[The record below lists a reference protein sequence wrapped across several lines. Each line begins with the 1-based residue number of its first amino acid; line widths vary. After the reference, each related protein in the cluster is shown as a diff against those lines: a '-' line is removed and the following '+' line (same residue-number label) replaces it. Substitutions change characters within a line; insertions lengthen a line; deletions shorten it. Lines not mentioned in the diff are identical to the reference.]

1 VNVIFQLIDIF
12 LLDRKNGSSIG
23 LSAKIKQSPQ
33 QQQIQGTIFI
43 SSIKMNTTT
52 QGKVNHITG
61 AITSGPNSAG
71 MPVISAFDSH
81 PDIQQAVKNENSNPS
96 ATSQ

>member
-1 VNVIFQLIDIF
+1 
-12 LLDRKNGSSIG
+12 
-23 LSAKIKQSPQ
+23 
-33 QQQIQGTIFI
+33 
-43 SSIKMNTTT
+43 MNTTT